1 MVVAGRLRLRE
12 ICEVLAILPQAPLL
26 SLTDQKTLLELR
38 KAAELAA
45 LLKRKKAEKARI
57 PPRFNTLRS
66 LRAVLRAYEVKRPA
80 LRESDAA
87 AAIVAIGRFGR
98 DAADRQLADP
108 FAASAR
114 VARIRADVAR
124 CVPALRS
131 RELAGVLHGCALV
144 RARAA
149 RRRGVR
155 RARPKSDQ
163 LDVRD
168 VSTSVNA
175 LGRLG
180 LPHDALLPRLLARAE
195 RDARAMHAIELAN
208 VASGTLAL
216 LGPHHTPPRLLR
228 AIAETAVLKIDQF
241 GAEELGRLLASLT
254 SHRLYDSRLL
264 AAAGGALPLVIGD
277 MSPTD
282 FVRLSHAFAS
292 ACAAKKWWEP
302 VTLELLG
309 GEAAARAPAFSAEQA
324 ARTLASF
331 GRLGWDQRETTR
343 ALGRRIADEAAA
355 GAADLG
361 AIATGLRALS
371 RLPSADPDD
380 VAALVAA
387 AADVPLPAADA
398 CAAATGAADLQ
409 RVSTLANAL
418 VHHGAPPPPPLLALV
433 RALPLDRMH
442 ATAGTS
448 DDLVQRSVAKLR
460 HALRAWE
467 AAAPERPRR
476 GYRAPAVRSEI
487 CAIVKFSLYGAQI
500 GLRTI
505 YSLSDIA

>member
-1 MVVAGRLRLRE
+1 MRSSSLARTAARAVLSRQRLPQFRS
-12 ICEVLAILPQAPLL
+12 LAILPQAPLL
-26 SLTDQKTLLELR
+26 SLTDQKKLLELR

-144 RARAA
+144 RAREAPLVGVVCAA
-149 RRRGVR
+149 L
-155 RARPKSDQ
+155 AQKSDQ

-216 LGPHHTPPRLLR
+216 LGPQHTPPRLLR

-442 ATAGTS
+442 ATTGTS

-467 AAAPERPRR
+467 AAPPERPRR
-476 GYRAPAVRSEI
+476 GYRAPAG
-487 CAIVKFSLYGAQI
+487 CAVKFSL
-500 GLRTI
+500 
-505 YSLSDIA
+505 